1 MDKQI
6 SEVTRRDIREAL
18 SSLNLWGR
26 LNEIEFLS
34 RLYDLDKLPSMDSRF
49 PSARAD
55 ITQHRLANDDWDD
68 DWIFYDDRFGLNQ
81 GEHHVFLDFLTEL
94 LHPVVRSDLDEVSKV
109 SQRLNG
115 LLAPDG
121 YRLEVKEH
129 MSGRPIYKAV
139 KITPQALTP
148 RTHSKHFTDD
158 VGPLVATVA
167 RLAELDGSRL
177 EQEVLRSAEPRLE
190 APEYDNLDGGTY
202 YHTLTLIIPVDLF
215 ARLGDQVRPIEERIS
230 NRISGVLRGPDRLHV
245 TGVVIQP
252 SLLTRM
258 ILPRFH
264 VH

>member
-1 MDKQI
+1 M
-6 SEVTRRDIREAL
+6 
-18 SSLNLWGR
+18 
-26 LNEIEFLS
+26 
-34 RLYDLDKLPSMDSRF
+34 
-49 PSARAD
+49 
-55 ITQHRLANDDWDD
+55 
-68 DWIFYDDRFGLNQ
+68 
-81 GEHHVFLDFLTEL
+81 
-94 LHPVVRSDLDEVSKV
+94 
-109 SQRLNG
+109 
-115 LLAPDG
+115 
-121 YRLEVKEH
+121 
-129 MSGRPIYKAV
+129 
-139 KITPQALTP
+139 TP
-148 RTHSKHFTDD
+148 RPPPRRHTTCTQRVVEPSGQVRRYGAVRVQLTRLIDDARGRGRVLPPDD

-264 VH
+264 VHQICE